1 MTHSRKREFKTR
13 RKKLFRNILNEKGPT
28 IEACRK
34 PVIIIPLEQQLFLT
48 FTLCCRLSKQLCNL
62 RRLILVRLRFAGF
75 AFFKKIPRKFIS
87 MKFVIFS
94 YPQKKKKKNSGEIFI
109 EVIQRDF
116 KFKQINSTFQQF
128 KLLVMMEYI

>member
-94 YPQKKKKKNSGEIFI
+94 YPQKKKKKIQGKFLSKSYSVISSLNKLILLFNSL
-109 EVIQRDF
+109 
-116 KFKQINSTFQQF
+116 NCW
-128 KLLVMMEYI
+128 

>member
-28 IEACRK
+28 IEACGK

-87 MKFVIFS
+87 MKFAIFS
-94 YPQKKKKKNSGEIFI
+94 YPQKKKKKKIQGKFLSKSYSVISSLNKLILLFNSL
-109 EVIQRDF
+109 
-116 KFKQINSTFQQF
+116 NCW
-128 KLLVMMEYI
+128 

>member
-87 MKFVIFS
+87 KKFVIFS
-94 YPQKKKKKNSGEIFI
+94 YPKKKKKKKIQGKFLSKSYSVISSLNKLILLFNSL
-109 EVIQRDF
+109 
-116 KFKQINSTFQQF
+116 NCW
-128 KLLVMMEYI
+128 

>member
-28 IEACRK
+28 IEACGK

-75 AFFKKIPRKFIS
+75 AFLKKIPRKFIS

-94 YPQKKKKKNSGEIFI
+94 YPQKKKKKKKIQGKFLSKSYSVISSLNKLILLFNSL
-109 EVIQRDF
+109 
-116 KFKQINSTFQQF
+116 NCW
-128 KLLVMMEYI
+128 